1 MIMTRKEILFESED
15 EAEIN
20 KKESKI
26 GIYEQTNKKK
36 VVNDVVLNPVAL
48 GLAYFHFLLSPCR
61 SSSMPDR
68 RKFIHLAL
76 CCTGII

>member
-48 GLAYFHFLLSPCR
+48 GLPVFIFCCLRAVHPQCLTAENLSTW
-61 SSSMPDR
+61 
-68 RKFIHLAL
+68 LYAVL
-76 CCTGII
+76 E